1 MTIHILLR
9 NQTID
14 YCKLKHRVSSN
25 YATFTLFRPV
35 LFNIWIIVVPKV
47 FQWLGLVNIQD
58 GNTRSKQDV
67 VLWSLFLGEVIVIAI
82 SYSYLHYLISI
93 GSPHY
98 VLHFSTV
105 AHMKDFALGGLVA
118 IYCELSPAMRGVL
131 PSEQKY
137 VPQLSMVQRLIVE
150 CGILVISI
158 HLFLIVPFWP
168 IDLTRY
174 YSYGCLLL
182 SAETLMLMV
191 LLAVAQKDR
200 LQGERM
206 FMIFPICAFYNNS
219 FAMMGIVSYALYV
232 FHLPIIVWTNTACHS
247 SSDVYCLAR
256 GAIVI
261 IFILIVASVVSF
273 KFEVPL
279 MRRIAAVK
287 KFSSVFIGM
296 VSSMVL
302 MLCLILLVTKGAEN
316 PRGTSSDL
324 DIASE
329 FPKETLQSHTLNI
342 EGTSSH
348 AYYTLIENRGFHNS
362 LLNELSPFFRNQGF
376 LMPIEQSKEKPPSI
390 TNLNL
395 YEKFD
400 SIPEDVTIS
409 VLIVFK
415 SVRSCSLLEL
425 LPRWID
431 TQRKEYGKIV
441 DSFHLLEIFESLL
454 PLDRRNNG
462 LSSPCKMDN
471 TTESLFDSI
480 VLTDISKINNT
491 NFKDLC
497 DQVCQH
503 RFGDNGNVY
512 NSLSLSHL
520 RQTLSG
526 MMTSI
531 AEQAPSLFTFFDS
544 NMLHEGYQLMES
556 TDVNVTVS
564 NYHFG
569 VAIVG
574 DSTARRLGEHI
585 KRLHPS
591 IINKCQE
598 NGMNSSFMHTMEK
611 IAMYNFG
618 KSGINFPKD
627 MTNAE
632 NRKLRDQLQRS
643 ISQYDVSVLM
653 LSSVHLSAELITP
666 NLAGQ
671 AFGELLSILNF
682 FYNVGIERIYM
693 VDYQYSYNME
703 DIRKGYRVPK
713 KSYIQKNNPLKGV
726 NTSELA
732 ANGEP
737 KFLYLYFLRYVN
749 TLWDRHEDFLRRIGN
764 REVQVNNSCINDE
777 DMRQTLCYGDLLDGA
792 ALSGKLLPHL
802 MELKN
807 MLRIINL
814 SFMSCPS
821 PKTEPSY
828 IMCKQGGFG
837 FTDMRPDGTH
847 VGGKSG
853 DFISANLLAQCIEDL
868 QFSNLG
874 DLSDINLLTKK
885 NQSTLPFAPV
895 ASSEAM
901 DICHFENIQMIF

>member
-1 MTIHILLR
+1 MLVVSVHI
-9 NQTID
+9 
-14 YCKLKHRVSSN
+14 
-25 YATFTLFRPV
+25 
-35 LFNIWIIVVPKV
+35 
-47 FQWLGLVNIQD
+47 
-58 GNTRSKQDV
+58 
-67 VLWSLFLGEVIVIAI
+67 
-82 SYSYLHYLISI
+82 
-93 GSPHY
+93 
-98 VLHFSTV
+98 
-105 AHMKDFALGGLVA
+105 
-118 IYCELSPAMRGVL
+118 
-131 PSEQKY
+131 
-137 VPQLSMVQRLIVE
+137 
-150 CGILVISI
+150 
-158 HLFLIVPFWP
+158 FLIVPFWP
-168 IDLTRY
+168 IDLTWY
-174 YSYGCLLL
+174 YSYGCFLL
-182 SAETLMLMV
+182 SAETVAVMV
-191 LLAVAQKDR
+191 LIAVAQKER

-206 FMIFPICAFYNNS
+206 FAILPLYFFYNS
-219 FAMMGIVSYALYV
+219 AYTMLGIAGYTMYV
-232 FHLPIIVWTNTACHS
+232 FHLPIIVWTDTACHS
-247 SSDVYCLAR
+247 SSSIHCLTK
-256 GAIVI
+256 GAVVIV
-261 IFILIVASVVSF
+261 FILIMSTTVSF
-273 KFEVPL
+273 KFEVPM
-279 MRRIAAVK
+279 MRRIAAVN

-296 VSSMVL
+296 ISAMVL
-302 MLCLILLVTKGAEN
+302 ILCLILFVTKEIEN
-316 PRGTSSDL
+316 PMRAASDL
-324 DIASE
+324 DIISDITMQQS
-329 FPKETLQSHTLNI
+329 PKESLQSHPLI
-342 EGTSSH
+342 FEGNSSR
-348 AYYTLIENRGFHNS
+348 AYYTLIENNALQYS
-362 LLNELSPFFRNQGF
+362 LLNEFTPFFRNQGF
-376 LMPIEQSKEKPPSI
+376 LNPIQQNGDKPSSI

-395 YEKFD
+395 YETFD
-400 SIPEDVTIS
+400 TIPEGTTIS

-415 SVRSCSLLEL
+415 TIRSCPLLEL
-425 LPRWID
+425 LPGWIE
-431 TQRKEYGKIV
+431 TQRKEYGNTL
-441 DSFHLLEIFESLL
+441 DSFHLLEIYESLL
-454 PLDRRNNG
+454 PLDKRNDG
-462 LSSPCKMDN
+462 LSSPCKSNNM
-471 TTESLFDSI
+471 TRTLFNSV

-491 NFKDLC
+491 KFKDFC
-497 DQVCQH
+497 KQDCQVKLASK
-503 RFGDNGNVY
+503 GNIL
-512 NSLSLSHL
+512 NTLSLSHL
-520 RQTLSG
+520 RLALQG

-531 AEQAPSLFTFFDS
+531 TEQAPHLHAFFDS
-544 NMLHEGYQLMES
+544 DILHEEHELTES
-556 TDVNVTVS
+556 TDVNVTIGD
-564 NYHFG
+564 YDFG

-574 DSTARRLGEHI
+574 DSTALRFGIHL

-591 IINKCQE
+591 IINKCQK
-598 NGMNSSFMHTMEK
+598 NGINSSFMHTMEK
-611 IAMYNFG
+611 LAIFNFG

-632 NRKLRDQLQRS
+632 NRKLRNQLQRS
-643 ISQYDVSVLM
+643 IAKYDITVLM
-653 LSSVHLSAELITP
+653 LSSMHLSAELITP

-682 FYNVGIERIYM
+682 FYSAGIERIYM

-703 DIRKGYRVPK
+703 DIRKGYRIPK
-713 KSYIQKNNPLKGV
+713 KSFIQNNPLKGV

-732 ANGEP
+732 GYEGP